1 MPKNNKPYKEEI
13 LESGVIKRVFDA
25 NTDSHELT
33 WHRDKK
39 DRLVTV
45 VNESDWMIQFDNDL
59 PKKLIIG
66 ESVIIP
72 KETYHRVI
80 KGDSNLVVEIQEF
93 NSLDEAKKKGKG
105 KKDACYYKVKSRY
118 SVWPSAYGSGSLVQ
132 CRKVGAANWGN
143 KSEGLEEG
151 ESDVNEVSDYMTK
164 LLTAYRNIRV
174 VMSHEAKI
182 NFRPT
187 PIDKQKVGS
196 KPSGFWYGFGDSWL
210 QWVKSEMPDW
220 ETEHIHIVKI
230 NKNRVLRISS
240 HDELVAFTD
249 EYGSQISGMGPNYVY
264 IDWVRVAEK
273 YAGIEINPYISKARR
288 SMMWYDPWDVASGCI
303 WGDDG
308 IVSIELFDEY
318 DDHEN
323 YPDVFDENTYEVYDR
338 LSEKTDYSKEKS
350 KGLHGWFERRGGEGS
365 QGWVDCNTCRKD
377 PDTGR
382 KKCKPCG
389 RKEGE
394 DRAKYPSCRPTPSSC
409 KTKGKGE
416 KWGKKSENTVSL
428 IKNMLKEFIETEKI
442 DEMIGIYKYEKDE
455 RMNEPAIVEPEVKPD
470 VERTPKRK
478 IGDSPFTPP
487 AKRPS
492 TKPKASR

>member
-1 MPKNNKPYKEEI
+1 
-13 LESGVIKRVFDA
+13 
-25 NTDSHELT
+25 
-33 WHRDKK
+33 
-39 DRLVTV
+39 
-45 VNESDWMIQFDNDL
+45 MIQFDNDL

-93 NSLDEAKKKGKG
+93 DSLDEAKKKGKG

-118 SVWPSAYGSGSLVQ
+118 SVWPSAYGSGALVQ
-132 CRKVGAANWGN
+132 CRKVGADNWGN

-164 LLTAYRNIRV
+164 LLTAYRDIRV

-240 HDELVAFTD
+240 YDELVAFTD
-249 EYGSQISGMGPNYVY
+249 EYGSQISSMGPNYVY

-288 SMMWYDPWDVASGCI
+288 SMMWYYPWDVASGCI

-323 YPDVFDENTYEVYDR
+323 YPDVFDENTYEVHDR

-394 DRAKYPSCRPTPSSC
+394 DRAKYPSCRPTPSAC